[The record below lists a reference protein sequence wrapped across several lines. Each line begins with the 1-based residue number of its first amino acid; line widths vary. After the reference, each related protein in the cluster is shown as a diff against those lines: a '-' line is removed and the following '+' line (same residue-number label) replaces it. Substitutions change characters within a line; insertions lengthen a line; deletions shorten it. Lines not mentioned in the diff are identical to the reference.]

1 MRTRT
6 RTSRRTHRQSKVKG
20 QRSKVKRQTSHMQR
34 LDPRLQDILQKP
46 KCHTHSPT
54 NCDSLDDGTLWGG
67 QMNKQTQSLGYG
79 DRHSRTHYIGPCRS
93 YPLGVAR
100 NCAAK
105 HPPSELFDS
114 VGRNMGGGGSHMV
127 LEPKPSICAT
137 FDTDWERDRTRQC
150 PWGHTQLRRR
160 GRGVVRWAIRRK
172 ESDAWGL
179 RLCAPWYLFS

>member
-79 DRHSRTHYIGPCRS
+79 DRHTRTHYIGPCRS

-114 VGRNMGGGGSHMV
+114 VGRNMGGG
-127 LEPKPSICAT
+127 
-137 FDTDWERDRTRQC
+137 DRTWCWNPSRLF
-150 PWGHTQLRRR
+150 GQLSTPIGNGTELGSARLVTCSFGSGGRAWSGVRLGGRRVMR
-160 GRGVVRWAIRRK
+160 GG
-172 ESDAWGL
+172 
-179 RLCAPWYLFS
+179 